1 MNVLWKF
8 AEIRRSIL
16 QKLLPFS
23 HFLFCTGVAGHSNA
37 YNLDEVRTGTGTGSS
52 AEHKFQNPIYG
63 PGLDSKPGTGTSSD
77 HMFSN
82 DMYESSK
89 MQKQDTYSQLRHPSV
104 SPSLHTVRMGT
115 NEFASTL
122 DGPTYD
128 SANFPDS
135 NHEITPVYMYDTLER
150 QSPFSK
156 EVTPQKERKES
167 HSRVRKLTETSITLQ
182 PVPPIPYDSAN
193 FPDSNHEITP
203 VYMYDTLERQS
214 PFSKEVTPQ
223 KERKESHSRVR
234 KLTETSITL
243 QPVPPI
249 PTFNSAVVTDPDDQ
263 PVYDEAFL
271 PNTDPSL
278 EMKARHPSKS
288 RVAYEEIRDGQM
300 PGGSTYDTAFPT
312 QPILQQ
318 DVIYDQL
325 DEPKVDHPPPHIQT
339 VLPPNETLYDD
350 TVFLPKE
357 QTPQPYAVLPPTSSA
372 KPHPYDYIE
381 NPLDSMTST
390 SIPPQ
395 DKPVYTNTL
404 PGKITPKALS
414 HYDIGQ

>member
-1 MNVLWKF
+1 
-8 AEIRRSIL
+8 
-16 QKLLPFS
+16 
-23 HFLFCTGVAGHSNA
+23 
-37 YNLDEVRTGTGTGSS
+37 
-52 AEHKFQNPIYG
+52 
-63 PGLDSKPGTGTSSD
+63 
-77 HMFSN
+77 
-82 DMYESSK
+82 

-104 SPSLHTVRMGT
+104 SPSLHTVRTGT
-115 NEFASTL
+115 NEFTPTL

-135 NHEITPVYMYDTLER
+135 NHEITPVYTYDTLER

-156 EVTPQKERKES
+156 EVTPQ
-167 HSRVRKLTETSITLQ
+167 
-182 PVPPIPYDSAN
+182 
-193 FPDSNHEITP
+193 
-203 VYMYDTLERQS
+203 
-214 PFSKEVTPQ
+214 
-223 KERKESHSRVR
+223 KESHSRVR

-325 DEPKVDHPPPHIQT
+325 DEPNVDHPPPHIQT

-357 QTPQPYAVLPPTSSA
+357 QTSQPYAVLPPTSSA

-414 HYDIGQ
+414 HYDLGQQAL